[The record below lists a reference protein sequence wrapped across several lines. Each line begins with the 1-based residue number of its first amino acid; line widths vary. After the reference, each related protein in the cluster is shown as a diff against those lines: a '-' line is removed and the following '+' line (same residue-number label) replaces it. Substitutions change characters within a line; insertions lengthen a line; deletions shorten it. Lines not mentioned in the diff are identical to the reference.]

1 MAHPFSLENLTV
13 TRKLAL
19 GFGLLLALA
28 VLLAATGLQGLR
40 NDQASFARINQLGG
54 VFDETV
60 FAREANYKYTLNAD
74 PAELDAHQTHLQTLK
89 DALAE
94 VSADLAAGKWPAED
108 REILQGL
115 TTDLAAYSDARR
127 AAQAVTPSNTA
138 AIIQANER
146 LSELQDS
153 INVLY
158 KKEEDRSAASVS
170 TVVSTLWGV
179 AIAALLLGALIAWG
193 IARQIIVPLQQTL
206 HTAERIAEGDLTV
219 ELHSNRRDEL
229 GQLLRAIGNMSGRL
243 RGVINQIGSS
253 SSQLATSATQLAAI
267 TTQTQAGA
275 DSQKTDAD
283 RVASAIDDMNQIV
296 QKVARSSEEAANAA
310 RQADNEA
317 SGASAISGE
326 AIAQIEALAA
336 DVQLSAESMNRLHQE
351 IERIGS
357 VLGVI
362 KAVAGQTNLLA
373 LNAAIEAA
381 RAGEAGRGFAVV
393 ADEVRSLAQRTQQSS
408 EEIEQLIT
416 GLRQIADES
425 SRIMQASVEQT
436 QSTVSGVRNTGD
448 ALSAITRQVSQ
459 IQQMSLMIASAAEE
473 QNAVVSEINHRV
485 LHVRETTE
493 QSTVA
498 GSEIASSS
506 VELARLGSE
515 LQGLVVHFR
524 T

>member
-1 MAHPFSLENLTV
+1 MSLENLTV
-13 TRKLAL
+13 TRKLGL

-40 NDQASFARINQLGG
+40 NDQDSFARINQLGG
-54 VFDETV
+54 LFDETV
-60 FAREANYKYTLNAD
+60 FAREANFKYAFNAD
-74 PAELDAHQTHLQTLK
+74 AAELDAHETHLQALTQ
-89 DALAE
+89 ALAE
-94 VSADLAAGKWPAED
+94 VNDDLAAGRWPAED
-108 REILQGL
+108 SQILQRLGSE
-115 TTDLAAYSDARR
+115 LAAYREARS
-127 AAQAVTPSNTA
+127 AAQVAKPTNNA
-138 AIIQANER
+138 AIIQANEL
-146 LSELQDS
+146 LSQLQDS

-158 KKEEDRSAASVS
+158 KKEEERSAASVG
-170 TVVSTLWGV
+170 TVVSILWGV
-179 AIAALLLGALIAWG
+179 TIVALLLGALIAWI

-206 HTAERIAEGDLTV
+206 HTAERIAGGDLTV

-253 SSQLATSATQLAAI
+253 SSQLAASAGQLAAI

-275 DSQKTDAD
+275 DSQKTDTD
-283 RVASAIDDMNQIV
+283 RVVTAIDDMTHIV
-296 QKVARSSEEAANAA
+296 HKVARSSEEVASAA
-310 RQADNEA
+310 RHADKEA
-317 SGASAISGE
+317 SGASTISGE
-326 AIAQIEALAA
+326 AIAQIEALAR
-336 DVQLSAESMNRLHQE
+336 DVQLSAESMSRLHQE

-393 ADEVRSLAQRTQQSS
+393 ADEVRSLAQRTHHSS

-416 GLRQIADES
+416 GLQQIADES

-436 QSTVSGVRNTGD
+436 QSTVFGVRNTGD

-459 IQQMSLMIASAAEE
+459 IQQMSLMIANAAEE
-473 QNAVVSEINHRV
+473 QSAVVSEINHRV

-506 VELARLGSE
+506 VELARLGNE